1 MIWPWIRIAL
11 IQKMNKKSE
20 NSLLCSCV
28 SDEEEILDE
37 GVAKQ
42 GEPSQ
47 VEHAISDDNDTV
59 DSSRESSSDESL
71 K

>member
-1 MIWPWIRIAL
+1 MAMD
-11 IQKMNKKSE
+11 KDSFYSE
-20 NSLLCSCV
+20 DEQEVGECLLCSCV